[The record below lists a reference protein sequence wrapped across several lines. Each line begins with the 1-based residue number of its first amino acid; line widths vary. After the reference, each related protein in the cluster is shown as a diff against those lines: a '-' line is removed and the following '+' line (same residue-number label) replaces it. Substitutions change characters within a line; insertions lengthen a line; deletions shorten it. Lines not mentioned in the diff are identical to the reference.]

1 MADLNALAP
10 SSQNALAPVVS
21 ADQNNPYVDSL
32 LRQATKEY
40 PFITQHNPII
50 DTGVG
55 PYYAE
60 TWPVNEEGAPDAKR
74 PGNFP
79 IDRVGVKV
87 YKPNQ
92 FTHHDLAGEILHV
105 DPFANET
112 RATLTK
118 SLTPAQIQMLQQ
130 ESKDYQGSIDEGQS
144 TERAIQNATDA
155 AMRGYVLNQWPAKA
169 NEGMNYDPAQKALL
183 ERLRNYMKTGK
194 Q

>member
-1 MADLNALAP
+1 MAELNSLAPNIQNALAP
-10 SSQNALAPVVS
+10 SAISSQS
-21 ADQNNPYVDSL
+21 NPYVESL

-40 PFITQHNPII
+40 PFITQHNPNV

-60 TWPVNEEGAPDAKR
+60 TWPVNEEGAPNAKR
-74 PGNFP
+74 PANFP
-79 IDRVGVKV
+79 IDRLGIRV

-92 FTHHDLAGEILHV
+92 FTAHDLAGEVLHV

-130 ESKDYQGSIDEGQS
+130 QSKDYQSSLDEGQS
-144 TERAIQNATDA
+144 TDRAIQNATDA
-155 AMRGYVLNQWPAKA
+155 TMRGYVLNQWPTKA
-169 NEGMNYDPAQKALL
+169 NESMNYDITQKALL
-183 ERLRNYMKTGK
+183 ERLKNYMKTGK